1 MLLKNCTKNIL
12 EVMKMATLKK
22 KPVEETVEQS
32 PYINEDEKEVISAD
46 GEQYTECAENVSSEK
61 MNKVIELLQ
70 DKYNLRGQN
79 FELTA
84 YADKGNKV
92 IATLANADYEVQF
105 TIKSLDIIAALM
117 IDN

>member
-1 MLLKNCTKNIL
+1 
-12 EVMKMATLKK
+12 MATLKK
-22 KPVEETVEQS
+22 KSVEEAVEEQS
-32 PYINEDEKEVISAD
+32 PYINEEEKEVLTAD
-46 GEQYTECAENVSSEK
+46 GEQYSESAEKVSSEK
-61 MNKVIELLQ
+61 MNKVLELLQ

-92 IATLANADYEVQF
+92 IATLANTDYEVQF